1 MARPKHKVGAGI
13 CADCGELEPGWASL
27 NRAILLCDE
36 CCGIHRSLGRHISHI
51 KSLHKSV
58 WNTHLLNMVHTLN
71 DNGANSIW
79 EHSLLD
85 PSNAKNSRR
94 KPQAKDPLHPVKA
107 DFVKAKHQH
116 LAFIL
121 RPSKEEC
128 CSEEELNR
136 QLHSSVRT
144 SNLETSLR
152 LLAQGANPNYFYK
165 EKGTTPLHV
174 AARAGQTLQMELLV
188 ANGGNP
194 NVIDSNG
201 QTPAEV
207 AKMSGHVDLS
217 ERIIECMYEVTDR
230 LTYYVRSR
238 KPDHRLDEHLI
249 IPEYTGI
256 LDQNELALEA
266 RSRLQMLSNHL
277 LEELAMDVYD
287 EVDRRETEAIWFSTA
302 SVPERCTVPFL
313 PVNPQLSS
321 TRNQGRQKLA
331 RFTPKEFA
339 TLIVDLLIEARRR
352 HTASNAPLQDPGIAS
367 LRKEQIG
374 KYGSQ
379 MSDDEPLYDS
389 VASDDDY
396 ALMST
401 DNTTSELPAQLK
413 VDNEQAY
420 APMAKGLPSVVEVLK
435 KQLTLS
441 ESTVRDLRGQIR
453 TLQYTVDQ
461 LMQEN
466 SELKRLLQLKDSTD
480 SVVNGHDGGEQEP
493 ELEPVLDIKTSTMT
507 RGNQRPASMY
517 ETREGLRKPNSWSTN
532 ICQAKRDTES
542 LSRSNTQSLWE
553 CGAPNLPPS
562 EEVTRRT
569 EQVTRRIQELWMAMQ
584 DSSQREAFVPCAERI
599 RVAVAE
605 LTAIFPQNPIEEN
618 IRSALRQ
625 LNGNTGRLQ
634 AECSGL
640 QRCTSDTEHMD
651 RITAKYRRYS
661 EVLLRNYLQS
671 IRMTSVRVFWNKP
684 TKHDIVLRYD
694 DRIYGIYYGFQNI
707 RRLPTLLR

>member
-1 MARPKHKVGAGI
+1 M
-13 CADCGELEPGWASL
+13 
-27 NRAILLCDE
+27 
-36 CCGIHRSLGRHISHI
+36 HRSLGRHISHI
-51 KSLHKSV
+51 KSLHKSI
-58 WNTHLLNMVHTLN
+58 WHTNLLNMVHTLN

-85 PSNAKNSRR
+85 PNNSKINRR
-94 KPQAKDPLHPVKA
+94 KPQAKDPLHPIKA
-107 DFVKAKHQH
+107 DFIKAKHQH

-128 CSEEELNR
+128 CSEEELSR

-152 LLAQGANPNYFYK
+152 LLAQGANPSYFYK

-174 AARAGQTLQMELLV
+174 AARAGQALQVELLI

-194 NVIDSNG
+194 SMIDLNG
-201 QTPAEV
+201 QTPAEI
-207 AKMSGHVDLS
+207 AKMAGYIELS
-217 ERIIECMYEVTDR
+217 ERIVECMYEVTDR
-230 LTYYVRSR
+230 LTYYVCSR
-238 KPDHRLDEHLI
+238 KPDHRLDEHI
-249 IPEYTGI
+249 IVPECT
-256 LDQNELALEA
+256 LLRDQSNLCLEG
-266 RSRLQMLSNHL
+266 RNRLQLLSNHL

-287 EVDRRETEAIWFSTA
+287 EVDRRENEEIWFTTA
-302 SVPERCTVPFL
+302 SSPERCPVPFL

-331 RFTPKEFA
+331 RFTLNEFM

-352 HTASNAPLQDPGIAS
+352 HMLANNASLQDPAS
-367 LRKEQIG
+367 SALRKEQLG
-374 KYGSQ
+374 KYRSQ

-396 ALMST
+396 ALTST
-401 DNTTSELPAQLK
+401 DNAIPEYSTK
-413 VDNEQAY
+413 FKMNNEEAF
-420 APMAKGLPSVVEVLK
+420 APLARGLPSVVEVLK

-441 ESTVRDLRGQIR
+441 ESTVRDLREQIH
-453 TLQYTVDQ
+453 TLQNTIEQ
-461 LMQEN
+461 LTREN
-466 SELKRLLQLKDSTD
+466 NELKQMIHMKESTD
-480 SVVNGHDGGEQEP
+480 GIVNGHVGGEQEP
-493 ELEPVLDIKTSTMT
+493 ELEPVLDIKTSLT
-507 RGNQRPASMY
+507 RSNQRPASMY
-517 ETREGLRKPNSWSTN
+517 ETREGLRKPSSWSTS
-532 ICQAKRDTES
+532 ICQSKRDQETI
-542 LSRSNTQSLWE
+542 SRSNTQSMWE

-584 DSSQREAFVPCAERI
+584 DRKQREAFVPCAERI

-640 QRCTSDTEHMD
+640 QRYTSDIEHMD
-651 RITAKYRRYS
+651 RCLQQVRSCAYDIAKATK
-661 EVLLRNYLQS
+661 LLVTQ
-671 IRMTSVRVFWNKP
+671 
-684 TKHDIVLRYD
+684 
-694 DRIYGIYYGFQNI
+694 FQ
-707 RRLPTLLR
+707 T

>member
-1 MARPKHKVGAGI
+1 MARPKHRVNTDI
-13 CADCGELEPGWASL
+13 CADCGALEPGWASL
-27 NRAILLCDE
+27 NRAILLCDD

-58 WNTHLLNMVHTLN
+58 WHTNLLNMVHTLN

-85 PSNAKNSRR
+85 PSNSKISRR

-107 DFVKAKHQH
+107 DFIKAKHQQ
-116 LAFIL
+116 LMFIL

-128 CSEEELNR
+128 CSEEELSR

-174 AARAGQTLQMELLV
+174 AARAGQALQFELLI

-194 NVIDSNG
+194 SMIDSSG
-201 QTPAEV
+201 QTPAEI
-207 AKMSGHVDLS
+207 AKMAGHIDLS

-230 LTYYVRSR
+230 LTYYICSR
-238 KPDHRLDEHLI
+238 KPNHRLDEHII
-249 IPEYTGI
+249 IPECT
-256 LDQNELALEA
+256 LLLEQSDLCLEG
-266 RSRLQMLSNHL
+266 RNRLQLLSNHL

-287 EVDRRETEAIWFSTA
+287 EVDRRENE
-302 SVPERCTVPFL
+302 EKRCTVPFL

-331 RFTPKEFA
+331 RFTPKEFT
-339 TLIVDLLIEARRR
+339 TLIIDLLIEVRRR
-352 HTASNAPLQDPGIAS
+352 HMLTNNAPVQDPAVS
-367 LRKEQIG
+367 MLRKEQLG

-379 MSDDEPLYDS
+379 ISDDEPLYDS

-396 ALMST
+396 ALTST
-401 DNTTSELPAQLK
+401 DNTIPEYATSQFK
-413 VDNEQAY
+413 MDNEEAF
-420 APMAKGLPSVVEVLK
+420 APLAKGLPSVVEVLK

-441 ESTVRDLRGQIR
+441 ESTVRDLRDQIH
-453 TLQYTVDQ
+453 TLHNTVEQ
-461 LMQEN
+461 LTHEN
-466 SELKRLLQLKDSTD
+466 NGLKQMFHAKDSTD
-480 SVVNGHDGGEQEP
+480 GVINGHVGGEQEP
-493 ELEPVLDIKTSTMT
+493 ELEPVLDIKTSLT
-507 RGNQRPASMY
+507 RSNQRPASMY
-517 ETREGLRKPNSWSTN
+517 ETREGLRKPSSWSTT
-532 ICQAKRDTES
+532 IGQTKRDPEAM
-542 LSRSNTQSLWE
+542 SRTNTQSLWE

-562 EEVTRRT
+562 EEVIRRT

-584 DSSQREAFVPCAERI
+584 DPKQREAFVPCAERI

-640 QRCTSDTEHMD
+640 QRCTSDVEHMD
-651 RITAKYRRYS
+651 RCLQQVRSCAYDIAKA
-661 EVLLRNYLQS
+661 
-671 IRMTSVRVFWNKP
+671 
-684 TKHDIVLRYD
+684 TKFLVTQ
-694 DRIYGIYYGFQNI
+694 FQ
-707 RRLPTLLR
+707 T

>member
-1 MARPKHKVGAGI
+1 MARPKHRAAADV
-13 CADCGELEPGWASL
+13 CADCGALEPGWTSI
-27 NRAILLCDE
+27 NRAILLCDD
-36 CCGIHRSLGRHISHI
+36 CCGIHRSLGRHVSHV
-51 KSLHKSV
+51 KSLHKGV
-58 WNTHLLNMVHTLN
+58 WNAQLLNMVHMLN

-85 PSNAKNSRR
+85 PSNSKINRR

-107 DFVKAKHQH
+107 DFIKAKHQH

-128 CSEEELNR
+128 CTEEELSR

-174 AARAGQTLQMELLV
+174 AARAGQALQVELLI
-188 ANGGNP
+188 ANGANP
-194 NVIDSNG
+194 SVVDSSG
-201 QTPAEV
+201 QIAADI
-207 AKMSGHVDLS
+207 AKMAGHIDLS

-230 LTYYVRSR
+230 LTYHVCSR
-238 KPDHRLDEHLI
+238 KPSHQGDEHLLI
-249 IPEYTGI
+249 SHLASLEKN
-256 LDQNELALEA
+256 DLALEGK
-266 RSRLQMLSNHL
+266 SRLQMLPNHL

-287 EVDRRETEAIWFSTA
+287 EVDRRETEAIWFTTA
-302 SVPERCTVPFL
+302 SLPEKCTVPFL

-331 RFTPKEFA
+331 RFTQKEFT
-339 TLIVDLLIEARRR
+339 TLIVDLLVEAGRR
-352 HTASNAPLQDPGIAS
+352 HTLASNALKNPAVS
-367 LRKEQIG
+367 MLRKEQLG
-374 KYGSQ
+374 KHGSQ
-379 MSDDEPLYDS
+379 VSDDEPLYDS

-396 ALMST
+396 AALTST
-401 DNTTSELPAQLK
+401 DNTVSDVSNQLK
-413 VDNEQAY
+413 ANKEETF
-420 APMAKGLPSVVEVLK
+420 APMAKGLPSMVEVLK

-441 ESTVRDLRGQIR
+441 ESNVRDLREQIH
-453 TLQYTVDQ
+453 TLQNTVEQ
-461 LMQEN
+461 LTREN
-466 SELKRLLQLKDSTD
+466 SELKHMLQLKGSGDSNI
-480 SVVNGHDGGEQEP
+480 NGHAGGEQEP
-493 ELEPVLDIKTSTMT
+493 ELEPVHDIKTSST

-517 ETREGLRKPNSWSTN
+517 ETREGLRKPAPWSTN
-532 ICQAKRDTES
+532 ICQTKRDTDA
-542 LSRSNTQSLWE
+542 LSRNNTQSLWE
-553 CGAPNLPPS
+553 CGALNLPPS
-562 EEVTRRT
+562 EEVNRRT

-584 DSSQREAFVPCAERI
+584 DPSQREAFVPCAERI

-640 QRCTSDTEHMD
+640 QRCTSDAEHMD
-651 RITAKYRRYS
+651 RCLQQVRSCAYDIAKATK
-661 EVLLRNYLQS
+661 LLVTQ
-671 IRMTSVRVFWNKP
+671 
-684 TKHDIVLRYD
+684 
-694 DRIYGIYYGFQNI
+694 FQM
-707 RRLPTLLR
+707 

>member
-1 MARPKHKVGAGI
+1 
-13 CADCGELEPGWASL
+13 
-27 NRAILLCDE
+27 
-36 CCGIHRSLGRHISHI
+36 
-51 KSLHKSV
+51 
-58 WNTHLLNMVHTLN
+58 MVHTLN

-85 PSNAKNSRR
+85 PNSLKISRR

-107 DFVKAKHQH
+107 DFIKAKHQH

-128 CSEEELNR
+128 CTEEELNR

-174 AARAGQTLQMELLV
+174 AARAGQNLQVELLI
-188 ANGGNP
+188 ANGADP
-194 NVIDSNG
+194 SVIDLNG
-201 QTPAEV
+201 QIAADI
-207 AKMSGHVDLS
+207 AKMAGHIDLS

-230 LTYYVRSR
+230 LTYHICSR
-238 KPDHRLDEHLI
+238 KPNHRGDEHLI
-249 IPEYTGI
+249 ISDLSSS
-256 LDQNELALEA
+256 LDKNETVLEGK
-266 RSRLQMLSNHL
+266 SRLQMLSNHL

-302 SVPERCTVPFL
+302 SLPEKCAVPFL

-331 RFTPKEFA
+331 RFTPKEFT
-339 TLIVDLLIEARRR
+339 TLIADLLIEAGRR
-352 HTASNAPLQDPGIAS
+352 HMLANNAFQNPAIS
-367 LRKEQIG
+367 MHKEQLG
-374 KYGSQ
+374 KHGSQ

-396 ALMST
+396 TALTST
-401 DNTTSELPAQLK
+401 DNTSSDVA
-413 VDNEQAY
+413 NEIKINNEEAF
-420 APMAKGLPSVVEVLK
+420 APMAKGLPSMVEVLK

-441 ESTVRDLRGQIR
+441 ESTVRDLREQIY
-453 TLQYTVDQ
+453 TLQNAVEQ
-461 LMQEN
+461 LTQEN
-466 SELKRLLQLKDSTD
+466 SELKRMLQVKGSNDD
-480 SVVNGHDGGEQEP
+480 NINGHVGGEQEP
-493 ELEPVLDIKTSTMT
+493 ELEPVHDIKTSTI

-517 ETREGLRKPNSWSTN
+517 ETREGLRKPASWSTT
-532 ICQAKRDTES
+532 ICQTKRDTEV
-542 LSRSNTQSLWE
+542 LSRNNTQSLWE
-553 CGAPNLPPS
+553 YGAPNLPPS

-584 DSSQREAFVPCAERI
+584 DPSQREAFVPCAERI

-605 LTAIFPQNPIEEN
+605 LTAIFPQNPLEEN
-618 IRSALRQ
+618 IKSALRQ

-651 RITAKYRRYS
+651 RCLQQVRSCAYDIAKATK
-661 EVLLRNYLQS
+661 LLVTQ
-671 IRMTSVRVFWNKP
+671 
-684 TKHDIVLRYD
+684 
-694 DRIYGIYYGFQNI
+694 FQ
-707 RRLPTLLR
+707 T

>member
-1 MARPKHKVGAGI
+1 MARPKHRVNTDI
-13 CADCGELEPGWASL
+13 CADCGALEPGWASL
-27 NRAILLCDE
+27 NRAILLCDD
-36 CCGIHRSLGRHISHI
+36 CSGIHRSLGRHVSHI

-58 WNTHLLNMVHTLN
+58 WHTNLLNMVHTLN

-85 PSNAKNSRR
+85 PSNLKISRR

-107 DFVKAKHQH
+107 DFIKAKHQH

-121 RPSKEEC
+121 HPSKEEC
-128 CSEEELNR
+128 CSEEELSR

-174 AARAGQTLQMELLV
+174 AARAGQALQLELLIV
-188 ANGGNP
+188 NGGNP
-194 NVIDSNG
+194 SVTDSNG
-201 QTPAEV
+201 QTPAEI
-207 AKMSGHVDLS
+207 AKMAGHIDLS

-230 LTYYVRSR
+230 LTYYICSR
-238 KPDHRLDEHLI
+238 KPNHRLDEHII
-249 IPEYTGI
+249 IPECT
-256 LDQNELALEA
+256 LLLEQSDLCLEG
-266 RSRLQMLSNHL
+266 RNRLQLLSNHL

-287 EVDRRETEAIWFSTA
+287 EVDRRENEKIWFENA
-302 SVPERCTVPFL
+302 SSPERCTVPFL

-339 TLIVDLLIEARRR
+339 TLIIDLLNEARRR
-352 HTASNAPLQDPGIAS
+352 HVLTNNAPLQDPAVS
-367 LRKEQIG
+367 MLRKEQTG

-396 ALMST
+396 ALTST
-401 DNTTSELPAQLK
+401 ENTRPEYSTSRFK
-413 VDNEQAY
+413 MDNEEAF
-420 APMAKGLPSVVEVLK
+420 APLAKGLPSVVEVLK

-441 ESTVRDLRGQIR
+441 ESTVKDLREQIHSLQNTIEQL
-453 TLQYTVDQ
+453 TL
-461 LMQEN
+461 EN
-466 SELKRLLQLKDSTD
+466 TELKHMIHTKGSNDGGI
-480 SVVNGHDGGEQEP
+480 NGHVGGEQEP
-493 ELEPVLDIKTSTMT
+493 ELEPVLDIKTTLT
-507 RGNQRPASMY
+507 RSNQRPASMY
-517 ETREGLRKPNSWSTN
+517 ETREGLRKPNSWSSS
-532 ICQAKRDTES
+532 ICQPKRDTEVM
-542 LSRSNTQSLWE
+542 SRGNTQSLWE
-553 CGAPNLPPS
+553 CGTPNLPPS
-562 EEVTRRT
+562 EEVTKRT
-569 EQVTRRIQELWMAMQ
+569 EQVTKRIHELWMAMQ
-584 DSSQREAFVPCAERI
+584 DPKQREAFVPCAERI

-640 QRCTSDTEHMD
+640 QRCTSDVEHMD
-651 RITAKYRRYS
+651 RCLQQVRSCAYDIAKA
-661 EVLLRNYLQS
+661 
-671 IRMTSVRVFWNKP
+671 
-684 TKHDIVLRYD
+684 TKLIVTQ
-694 DRIYGIYYGFQNI
+694 FQ
-707 RRLPTLLR
+707 T